1 MPNMPWPS
9 ARCPICRGSLGRRLG
24 VDARAASGLPID
36 VSECPKKGGYCH
48 FDRGY
53 TFESLGGFQKQGMIY
68 ILTSDDD
75 RLTPSS
81 ETMWILE
88 ANVRVIVHLNFRSAS
103 HVTHTGAAH
112 WILNEGWKKNNTLAS
127 TVSTGM
133 PNGPYV
139 GPVYSQPFE
148 PGTIKLR
155 GSNTWEG
162 TYFVFVELVEP
173 ARLAA
178 SAPCVRSRMANWQQ
192 KQPHVRRGASPATPD
207 PVGELSFRVLTPPTT
222 ANATTPARVS
232 PRSLFTAR
240 DGAVLTPPMSPRTRS
255 LADGTA
261 TEPPP
266 SPEQSTALAPTSAWN
281 RRRASVMRAARSI
294 LRLTKAKRRHGA
306 HSPSA
311 HSVVSVARGGG

>member
-68 ILTSDDD
+68 IITSDDD

-88 ANVRVIVHLNFRSAS
+88 ASVRVIVHLNFRSAS

-112 WILNEGWKKNNTLAS
+112 WILNEGWKKNNTLTS

-139 GPVYSQPFE
+139 GPVYSQHFE

-178 SAPCVRSRMANWQQ
+178 CTPSVRPRIGNWQPQ
-192 KQPHVRRGASPATPD
+192 VRRGASPATPD
-207 PVGELSFRVLTPPTT
+207 PVAELSFRVLTPPTT

-232 PRSLFTAR
+232 PRSLFPAR
-240 DGAVLTPPMSPRTRS
+240 DVAVLTPPISPRTRS
-255 LADGTA
+255 LADGTT

-266 SPEQSTALAPTSAWN
+266 SPPQSTASAPTSAWY
-281 RRRASVMRAARSI
+281 RRRASMMKAARSM
-294 LRLTKAKRRHGA
+294 LRLTKAKPRHGA

-311 HSVVSVARGGG
+311 HTVARGGG